1 MFKFIWTVRKFQS
14 EKSDDSNLLLVFTFC
29 WLHIRQSY
37 THTYRATYKIID
49 AVSERMPFHFRYESN
64 KLKAIQTYLY
74 LNEVASISLM
84 N

>member
-1 MFKFIWTVRKFQS
+1 MTVICFWYSLFVDCISVKVT
-14 EKSDDSNLLLVFTFC
+14 LTPTV
-29 WLHIRQSY
+29 
-37 THTYRATYKIID
+37 RATYKIID
-49 AVSERMPFHFRYESN
+49 AIFERMPFHFRYESN